1 MEIFLSLD
9 DWNDQY
15 GSPAD
20 YVSTH
25 QPKNGAEFTLVK
37 ATVYTATTY
46 RMVDGKPVPATL
58 HMGAELPAV

>member
-1 MEIFLSLD
+1 MAIFLRLD

-15 GSPAD
+15 VSPAD

-25 QPKNGAEFTLVK
+25 EPMDGDEFTLVK
-37 ATVYTATTY
+37 AAVYTATTY

-58 HMGAELPAV
+58 HIGAELPAV

>member
-1 MEIFLSLD
+1 MEIFLNEE

-15 GSPAD
+15 GSTAD

-25 QPKNGAEFTLVK
+25 QPKDGSEFTLVR

-46 RMVDGKPVPATL
+46 HMVDGKPEQKAIHFAPR
-58 HMGAELPAV
+58 LPA

>member
-1 MEIFLSLD
+1 MEIFLNEE

-15 GSPAD
+15 GSTAD

-25 QPKNGAEFTLVK
+25 QPKDGSEFTLVR

-46 RMVDGKPVPATL
+46 RMVDGKPEPMTIHIGATL
-58 HMGAELPAV
+58 PA